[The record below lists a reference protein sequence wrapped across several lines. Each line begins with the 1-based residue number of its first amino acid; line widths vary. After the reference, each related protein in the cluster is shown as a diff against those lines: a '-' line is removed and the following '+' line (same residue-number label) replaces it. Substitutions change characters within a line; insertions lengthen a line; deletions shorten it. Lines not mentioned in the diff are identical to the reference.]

1 MGILK
6 KPGGILAVG
15 LVAFMLC
22 MFAVSMTAA
31 QVAAPP
37 SAPAAAAPKVDT
49 GDTAWVLTSS
59 ALVLA
64 MTMPGLALFSG
75 GLVRNKNLLGPNM
88 HSFVILCRDDET
100 WGPGGDRRALSPNE
114 RELH

>member
-15 LVAFMLC
+15 LVAFMLW

-37 SAPAAAAPKVDT
+37 RARAAAAPKIGT

-64 MTMPGLALFSG
+64 MTMTGLALCSG
-75 GLVRNKNLLGPNM
+75 GLVRIQNVLGTIR
-88 HSFVILCRDDET
+88 HSFSTVCLVRVL
-100 WGPGGDRRALSPNE
+100 R
-114 RELH
+114 